1 MGSKKWLKIAERP
14 LLNKHSSAVVK
25 PKRVHMALV
34 SSEDKKVETQSLYCR
49 YRQVILNDMFD
60 FNIDRI

>member
-14 LLNKHSSAVVK
+14 LLNKQSSAVVK
-25 PKRVHMALV
+25 PKRVHVALV

-49 YRQVILNDMFD
+49 YNK
-60 FNIDRI
+60 